1 MTKLPAAALS
11 AAVLLSLA
19 APGCRRHPRPD
30 TVGAAPRPVW
40 SATEVT
46 TVEGRRISLTLTL
59 SRVPNDAVDVSLTT
73 NSPGDVSF
81 PATVTFA
88 AGDDSQSVSITALA
102 VEPGPQRDPEIT
114 ARTPNGSSTVTL
126 HITDDDADLGN
137 AVGPVAW
144 GTGVAVF
151 AGAGADG
158 TFGNADDE
166 FIAARSI
173 GSATPVL
180 ARTLAPSLSGTALCA
195 PVVTPG
201 GAVLVLANGPAPTLL
216 QFQSVPD
223 APAITASSVLGAKVG
238 GVSRP
243 VMIGTRAVIV
253 SRGSDAVT
261 SVDDALLVVDG
272 IGTTTLSV
280 RTVLLPGLSASDPSV
295 PVQLDATSLLIT
307 TSGPDFAFGTGDEV
321 LTLVRGLD
329 TASPTVVPLAV
340 ARIRGDASGRAMA
353 SGGTVAAACTAGLDG
368 TFGTADDALQ
378 VVRDVLGTPAPAL
391 PLTIGPLASGAE
403 ALPLAPGSDSAI
415 VPTLGVDL
423 VQGTSDD
430 EVAVVSPLA
439 TDPMTVTT
447 LAAGRSVAGA
457 EGAMVVVSASAVV
470 RLEAGVDGAI
480 GSSDDGLR
488 VFSALG
494 TVSPSTSIVTTG
506 ALQGWGP
513 MPADSGS
520 VVLCGIGPDHSAG
533 TADDTTVRVAGIGGP
548 ATASNNPTGP
558 FAPLGKPAVVLTSG
572 GRSAVARTAGPDAAG
587 GNADDRLSAAV
598 SP

>member
-1 MTKLPAAALS
+1 MTKLSACALS
-11 AAVLLSLA
+11 AAVLLCLA
-19 APGCRRHPRPD
+19 GPGCRRHPKPD
-30 TVGAAPRPVW
+30 TVGAAPRPTW
-40 SATEVT
+40 STTEVT
-46 TVEGRRISLTLTL
+46 TVEGRRVSLALTL
-59 SRVPNDAVDVSLTT
+59 SRVPNDPVDVSLTT
-73 NSPGDVSF
+73 NAPDDITF

-88 AGDDSQSVSITALA
+88 AGDDSQNVSITALA
-102 VEPGPQRDPEIT
+102 REPGPQRDVEIT

-126 HITDDDADLGN
+126 HISDDDADLGN

-166 FIAARSI
+166 FIAARNI
-173 GSATPVL
+173 GSAPPVL
-180 ARTLAPSLSGTALCA
+180 AKTLAPSLSGTPLCQ
-195 PVVTPG
+195 PVVAPG
-201 GAVLVLANGPAPTLL
+201 GSVLVLANGPAPTLL
-216 QFQSVPD
+216 QVQSIPD
-223 APAITASSVLGAKVG
+223 APAVTASSVLGAKIG

-243 VMIGTRAVIV
+243 VMIGSRAVIV
-253 SRGSDAVT
+253 SRGSDTVT

-272 IGTTTLSV
+272 IGTPTLAV
-280 RTVLLPGLSASDPSV
+280 KTVPVPGLSAGDPSV

-340 ARIRGDASGRAMA
+340 ARIRGDASGRPMA

-368 TFGTADDALQ
+368 SFGTADDALQ
-378 VVRDVLGTPAPAL
+378 VVRDVLGSPAAAP
-391 PLTIGPLASGAE
+391 PLAIGPLASGAE

-423 VQGTSDD
+423 LQGTSDD
-430 EVAVVSPLA
+430 EVAVVSPLSS
-439 TDPMTVTT
+439 DPMAVST
-447 LAAGRSVAGA
+447 LLAGRLVAGT
-457 EGAMVVVSASAVV
+457 EGALLVVSTSAVV
-470 RLEAGVDGAI
+470 RLEAGADGAI
-480 GSSDDGLR
+480 GSADDGLR
-488 VFSALG
+488 VFASLG
-494 TVSPSTSIVTTG
+494 TLSPSTTAVTTG

-513 MPADSGS
+513 MAADSGS

-533 TADDTTVRVAGIGGP
+533 TDDDTTIRVAGIGGG
-548 ATASNNPTGP
+548 ASASNNPTGP